1 MRGNVFGHFFLK
13 QERLLV
19 QLSCLLETSSSC
31 LQISDFN
38 TSLGVE
44 GRLLATFIA
53 SIGGGGS
60 LETFNGRV
68 F

>member
-1 MRGNVFGHFFLK
+1 M
-13 QERLLV
+13 

-44 GRLLATFIA
+44 GRLLETFIA
-53 SIGGGGS
+53 SIGGRGS